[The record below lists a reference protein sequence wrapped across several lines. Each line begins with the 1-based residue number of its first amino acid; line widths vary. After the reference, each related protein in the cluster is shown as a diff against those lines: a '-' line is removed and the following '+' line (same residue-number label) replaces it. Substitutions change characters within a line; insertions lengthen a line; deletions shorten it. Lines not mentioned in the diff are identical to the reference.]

1 MSFTGGAKTVMKWG
15 VGAVLALLLAAWL
28 WYDPHGLAHTVT
40 GIGHGAGQGLRVA
53 WDHAAD
59 FIR

>member
-1 MSFTGGAKTVMKWG
+1 MKWG